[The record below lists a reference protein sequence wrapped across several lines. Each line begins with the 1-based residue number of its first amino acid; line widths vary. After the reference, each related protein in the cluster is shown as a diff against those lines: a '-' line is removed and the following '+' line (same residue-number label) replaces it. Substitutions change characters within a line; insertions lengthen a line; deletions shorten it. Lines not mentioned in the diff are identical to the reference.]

1 MRINWIAIIRTAKLD
16 CPVSVRL
23 PFPARTGEGVPD
35 GVMAAAKKERGSTD
49 FLESLI
55 FNSIFLH
62 TILPY
67 FSSYC
72 SCMIRF
78 LNYLLLLWLVW

>member
-1 MRINWIAIIRTAKLD
+1 MHSWSMRINWIAIIRTAKLD
-16 CPVSVRL
+16 CPVSVLL

-55 FNSIFLH
+55 FNSFVLLYCVHLVLVIRLDSLITFFL
-62 TILPY
+62 
-67 FSSYC
+67 SG
-72 SCMIRF
+72 
-78 LNYLLLLWLVW
+78 